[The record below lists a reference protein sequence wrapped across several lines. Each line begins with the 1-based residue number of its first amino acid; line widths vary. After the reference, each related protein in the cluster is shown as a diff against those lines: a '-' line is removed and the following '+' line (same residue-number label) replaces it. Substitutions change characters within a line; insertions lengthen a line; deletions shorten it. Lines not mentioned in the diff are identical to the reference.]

1 MMAPGTPDRILSS
14 PVFRRA
20 IIRRRRAMPR
30 MAATRPMMPMVRATR
45 RKTAMGSR
53 NMVSR
58 GMRIISSPMVSR
70 DTSSPMVSRN
80 ISSHT
85 VSKVISSRMGRAM
98 SSRDI
103 SSRMPSSLISSG
115 RMTSRGLC
123 SPAGISSPTSSRGIS
138 RGTASRIRRKRICR
152 RSSSTRSTP
161 PTVSA
166 CTPRR
171 GAAASGCSRRRAGKF
186 RGIRLQKY

>member
-45 RKTAMGSR
+45 RKTAMGSS

-58 GMRIISSPMVSR
+58 GMRTINSPMVSR
-70 DTSSPMVSRN
+70 DTSSHTVSRN

-85 VSKVISSRMGRAM
+85 VSKVISSRMGA
-98 SSRDI
+98 
-103 SSRMPSSLISSG
+103 
-115 RMTSRGLC
+115 GL
-123 SPAGISSPTSSRGIS
+123 
-138 RGTASRIRRKRICR
+138 
-152 RSSSTRSTP
+152 
-161 PTVSA
+161 
-166 CTPRR
+166 
-171 GAAASGCSRRRAGKF
+171 
-186 RGIRLQKY
+186 

>member
-58 GMRIISSPMVSR
+58 GMRTINSPMVSR
-70 DTSSPMVSRN
+70 DTSS
-80 ISSHT
+80 HT
-85 VSKVISSRMGRAM
+85 VSKVIRQPYGQQGYDQQGYQQPYAQQPYQQQPY
-98 SSRDI
+98 DQQGFVQ
-103 SSRMPSSLISSG
+103 PG
-115 RMTSRGLC
+115 GYQQPYEQQGYQQPN
-123 SPAGISSPTSSRGIS
+123 PAYNQQGYSQQNPQETDLPPEQQYAQYTPDGQRVYPTSD
-138 RGTASRIRRKRICR
+138 
-152 RSSSTRSTP
+152 
-161 PTVSA
+161 
-166 CTPRR
+166 
-171 GAAASGCSRRRAGKF
+171 AAASGCSRRRTGKF

>member
-1 MMAPGTPDRILSS
+1 
-14 PVFRRA
+14 
-20 IIRRRRAMPR
+20 MPR

-58 GMRIISSPMVSR
+58 GMRTINSPMVSRDISSPMVSK
-70 DTSSPMVSRN
+70 V

-85 VSKVISSRMGRAM
+85 VSRATSSKVISNRMGRAM
-98 SSRDI
+98 SSRVI
-103 SSRMPSSLISSG
+103 SSHTPSSLISSS

-138 RGTASRIRRKRICR
+138 SRIRRTISRGTASRIRRKRICR
-152 RSSSTRSTP
+152 RSSSTRSIRR
-161 PTVSA
+161 TVSV
-166 CTPRR
+166 CTRRR